1 MYDRLYVLVYGA
13 YSDRF
18 VIFRGRTT
26 LTLATLNIT
35 SVRVEDE
42 GYYWCEL
49 KSATSQS
56 LLSDKYPLHVYYKP
70 KDPTVRQI
78 GRDVVQEDTIT
89 TVAECGSKVSSA
101 YFYFA

>member
-1 MYDRLYVLVYGA
+1 M
-13 YSDRF
+13 
-18 VIFRGRTT
+18 
-26 LTLATLNIT
+26 NIS

-49 KSATSQS
+49 KSPDSES

-70 KDPTVRQI
+70 EDPTLRPI

-89 TVAECGSKVSSA
+89 TVAECSSKVRNHSL
-101 YFYFA
+101 YT